1 MIRRPPR
8 STRTDTLVPYTT
20 LFRSILDQ
28 AIAHG
33 HGAVSATQVREMLG
47 LSDRSAI
54 RDLFGL
60 VLAGDAPGMLAALKS
75 QYALGTEPAALFRAL
90 LELVHGVTRTK
101 VTGGEPS
108 GASAEE
114 QETLAEWAGGLGF
127 PALHR
132 LWQLLLKG
140 LEEVQSA
147 PIPMEAAEMALLRVI
162 HAAGMPD
169 PGELVRKLSEE
180 DRKSTRLNSS
190 H

>member
-1 MIRRPPR
+1 MARAAEGSVR
-8 STRTDTLVPYTT
+8 DGL
-20 LFRSILDQ
+20 SILDQ

-90 LELVHGVTRTK
+90 LELVHGVTRPT

-108 GASAEE
+108 GSSG
-114 QETLAEWAGGLGF
+114 TG
-127 PALHR
+127 R
-132 LWQLLLKG
+132 
-140 LEEVQSA
+140 A
-147 PIPMEAAEMALLRVI
+147 PWRE
-162 HAAGMPD
+162 
-169 PGELVRKLSEE
+169 
-180 DRKSTRLNSS
+180 
-190 H
+190 

>member
-1 MIRRPPR
+1 
-8 STRTDTLVPYTT
+8 
-20 LFRSILDQ
+20 
-28 AIAHG
+28 
-33 HGAVSATQVREMLG
+33 
-47 LSDRSAI
+47 
-54 RDLFGL
+54 
-60 VLAGDAPGMLAALKS
+60 MLAALKS

-147 PIPMEAAEMALLRVI
+147 PIPMER
-162 HAAGMPD
+162 
-169 PGELVRKLSEE
+169 SEE
-180 DRKSTRLNSS
+180 HTSELQSLMRISYAVFRLKKKQ
-190 H
+190 